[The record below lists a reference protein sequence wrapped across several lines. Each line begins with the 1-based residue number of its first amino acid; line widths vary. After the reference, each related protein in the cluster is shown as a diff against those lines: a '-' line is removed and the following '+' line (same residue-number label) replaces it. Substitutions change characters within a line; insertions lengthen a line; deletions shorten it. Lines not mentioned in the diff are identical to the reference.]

1 MAAVL
6 TSLPSAGRLALPRN
20 RLGLAIALSIAVH
33 ALLMAV
39 RFVPPLTPLA
49 SPADSQLEVV
59 LLNAT
64 NGVVPIKADVLAQVS
79 SEGGG
84 DRETGRAKSPLPAD
98 ARAADGDALIE
109 QRARVEELE
118 AQQRRLLALVPRP
131 ERVLDAVGRTD
142 ATGDTSEEAREE
154 QAAIRR
160 MQAQIDRNVEDYNK
174 RPKRLTYGINAL
186 GVSYAR
192 YVDAWAARI
201 ERIGTERFP
210 PEARGKQYDTLVVLA
225 EIDKHGN
232 VVDVRIPQKSKYP
245 ALNRAAREIVL
256 AGQPYDRFTPEMA
269 KSGDILQIVRTWSF
283 TNGALETVAAAN
295 TEAAPAGAR

>member
-6 TSLPSAGRLALPRN
+6 TSLPSAGRLTLPRN
-20 RLGLAIALSIAVH
+20 RLGLAIALSLAVH
-33 ALLMAV
+33 AVLLAV

-64 NGVVPIKADVLAQVS
+64 NGVAPIKADVLAQVS
-79 SEGGG
+79 SEAGG

-98 ARAADGDALIE
+98 ARATDGDALIE

-131 ERVLDAVGRTD
+131 ERALDAVGQAD
-142 ATGDTSEEAREE
+142 ASGDTSAEARDE
-154 QAAIRR
+154 QIAIRR

-295 TEAAPAGAR
+295 TEAVPTSAR

>member
-6 TSLPSAGRLALPRN
+6 TSLPPPKRLALPRN
-20 RLGLAIALSIAVH
+20 RLGLAIALSLAVH
-33 ALLMAV
+33 AVLLAV

-64 NGVVPIKADVLAQVS
+64 NGVAPIKADVLAQVS
-79 SEGGG
+79 SEAGG

-98 ARAADGDALIE
+98 ARATDGDALIE

-131 ERVLDAVGRTD
+131 ERVLDAVGQAD
-142 ATGDTSEEAREE
+142 ASGDTSAEARDE
-154 QAAIRR
+154 QIAIRR

-295 TEAAPAGAR
+295 TEAAPAGVR